1 MVYTYIG
8 FKPNPPC
15 LVQVILIGDIIEHVY
30 SVRPT
35 NYIRI
40 YIRYDKHDWEIVLA
54 YNRNI
59 RSAFMCSYIVLRI
72 SPSVDRPTTSNNP
85 PGRTRYEGSIL
96 SLIRLKFTWYK
107 PNFNW
112 YRATSMPI
120 VLEARKKCSRSS
132 KPTCL
137 VCDWLVALYM
147 FDSHLVATRSALGW
161 EVCIHPSLFM
171 GQEAWQSHGQLRT
184 SSRLSS
190 QRMYVK
196 EAKKLWIS
204 CRETFIGWSLSLNIP
219 LIDPVVF

>member
-1 MVYTYIG
+1 MT
-8 FKPNPPC
+8 KPC
-15 LVQVILIGDIIEHVY
+15 LGDSTSYIIGIYEALLCA
-30 SVRPT
+30 
-35 NYIRI
+35 RI
-40 YIRYDKHDWEIVLA
+40 Y
-54 YNRNI
+54 
-59 RSAFMCSYIVLRI
+59 YIVLRI
-72 SPSVDRPTTSNNP
+72 SRSVIDRPLATTPRLN
-85 PGRTRYEGSIL
+85 RYEGSIL

-112 YRATSMPI
+112 YRATSMSI

-161 EVCIHPSLFM
+161 EVCIHPSILM
-171 GQEAWQSHGQLRT
+171 GQEAWQSHRQLRT
-184 SSRLSS
+184 SSLLSS

-204 CRETFIGWSLSLNIP
+204 CREKFIGCHLSLNIP
-219 LIDPVVF
+219 WLIPWFSNFKVCY